1 MSTLTR
7 YPDITES
14 KLDPF
19 GTLSK
24 LYEALDSPSQS
35 VGDL

>member
-1 MSTLTR
+1 MSTLTH

-14 KLDPF
+14 KLNPF
-19 GTLSK
+19 GTLSE
-24 LYEALDSPSQS
+24 LYEALDSLSQS